1 MIKVSDDVD
10 GEFKK
15 FQCGDYVMALKYN
28 PDKLDYKW
36 CDTFRVTDLIGN
48 IISVLI

>member
-1 MIKVSDDVD
+1 VIKVSDDVD

-28 PDKLDYKW
+28 PYKLDYKW

-48 IISVLI
+48 I